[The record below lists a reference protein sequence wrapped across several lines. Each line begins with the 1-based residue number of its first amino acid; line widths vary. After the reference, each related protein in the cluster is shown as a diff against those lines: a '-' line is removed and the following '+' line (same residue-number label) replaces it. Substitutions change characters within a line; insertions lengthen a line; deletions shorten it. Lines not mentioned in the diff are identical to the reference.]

1 MLVTTTTDGITAV
14 LSPHGEIDSHTL
26 SALVTAARKL
36 PQSVTQVTWNFEET
50 AFMGRRRPP
59 PAFPAAAG
67 LPGHGPDRG
76 RQRAARDS
84 RLHLLQL
91 MQELFPA
98 GQWHDFLPQVLPA
111 AAA

>member
-26 SALVTAARKL
+26 SALLTAARKL

-50 AFMGRRRPP
+50 AFMDV
-59 PAFPAAAG
+59 AG
-67 LPGHGPDRG
+67 LHLLFQQRLAYLDTG
-76 RQRAARDS
+76 RTVAVSGLHEQP
-84 RLHLLQL
+84 LHLLQL